1 MIRTRLPLFRR
12 DARGTAA
19 MEAALAFPFIVAL
32 VAGLIEFGSLLYNF
46 ELIQTGV
53 RDAARYL
60 ARVADPAASEA
71 AARNLAL
78 RGTVAS
84 SGALRVKWWQPTQIQ
99 ITYKT
104 TPNPVDVGTGRR
116 LYRGSDPLRVVRV
129 STSFD
134 YAGMGLLNVIGLG
147 PIRVAAAHEERYVG
161 E

>member
-1 MIRTRLPLFRR
+1 MFRINLLRFRR
-12 DARGTAA
+12 DTKGVAA
-19 MEAALAFPFIVAL
+19 MEAGLALPFIVAL
-32 VAGLIEFGSLLYNF
+32 AAGLFELGSLFYNF

-71 AARNLAL
+71 GARNLAL
-78 RGTVAS
+78 RGTVDATGS
-84 SGALRVKWWQPTQIQ
+84 LRVNWWQPAHIQ

-104 TPNPVDVGTGRR
+104 IPNPVDETTGRR
-116 LYRGSDPLRVVRV
+116 LYRGRDPIIVVRV

-134 YAGMGLLNVIGLG
+134 HAGLGLLNAAGLG
-147 PIRVAAAHEERYVG
+147 PVRVAAAHEERYVG